1 MSPPSTDHVRLR
13 RGAWILADVEIDLD
27 APSPAAAILPESPG
41 AASAPPP
48 AEPSK
53 AGQADKTPGAPAPA
67 KPEDSDKV
75 IELSRSKRESDR
87 QAKEAAGKVTAL
99 EARVAQVEPVIQL
112 FKLAESDPLQFI
124 TEIADVVGIDPDR
137 VLKIMAERGAGGDP
151 ALSPEDRIAMLE
163 RRLADKDKPEKKPEP
178 DAQAGEQAR
187 QGFIDSLDATIKAA
201 PEKFPLCG
209 DEASAPEAAFLVMVR
224 HWEAGKSV
232 AGYRP
237 LAYTDALSAVEKTL
251 RAETQRRA
259 ERIGMSPPSQNGTPR
274 TGGLSN
280 ATMGAVVPVEDRIL
294 TDAEIRDKWLRDL
307 GVR

>member
-1 MSPPSTDHVRLR
+1 MSRPGP
-13 RGAWILADVEIDLD
+13 GALWRSILTGVEINLD
-27 APSPAAAILPESPG
+27 APSPVAAPLPESP
-41 AASAPPP
+41 AAAATPSPG
-48 AEPSK
+48 EQSK
-53 AGQADKTPGAPAPA
+53 AGQADKAAETA

-87 QAKEAAGKVTAL
+87 QAKEASGKVTAL

-112 FKLAESDPLQFI
+112 FRLAESDPLQFI

-163 RRLADKDKPEKKPEP
+163 RRLADKDKPADKKPEP

-187 QGFIDSLDATIKAA
+187 QGFLDSLDATIKAA

-237 LAYTDALSAVEKTL
+237 MAYTDALAAVEQTL
-251 RAETQRRA
+251 RRETQRRA
-259 ERIGMSPPSQNGTPR
+259 ERIGMSPPAQTGTPR

-294 TDAEIRDKWLRDL
+294 TDAEIRDKWLRAL
-307 GVR
+307 G

>member
-1 MSPPSTDHVRLR
+1 
-13 RGAWILADVEIDLD
+13 VEIDLD
-27 APSPAAAILPESPG
+27 APSPAAAVLPESPA

-53 AGQADKTPGAPAPA
+53 AGQGDKPAAAPAPA
-67 KPEDSDKV
+67 DSDKV

-87 QAKEAAGKVTAL
+87 KATESATKVTAL
-99 EARVAQVEPVIQL
+99 EARVAQVEPVIEL

-124 TEIADVVGIDPDR
+124 AEIADVVRLDPDR

-151 ALSPEDRIAMLE
+151 ALSPEDRIAVLE
-163 RRLADKDKPEKKPEP
+163 RRLADKDKPPEVKKPEP
-178 DAQAGEQAR
+178 DAAAGEQAR
-187 QGFIDSLDATIKAA
+187 QGFLDSLDATIKAA

-224 HWEAGKSV
+224 HWETGKDK

-237 LAYTDALSAVEKTL
+237 LAYTDALGAVEKTL